1 MYEQRNY
8 RLTCMWKKNL
18 NTGRPLF
25 SKKVFFM
32 YAESKIASPAHH
44 ILNHSHPIFTETIML
59 EKAVEAVEGTDSI
72 KHEF

>member
-1 MYEQRNY
+1 
-8 RLTCMWKKNL
+8 
-18 NTGRPLF
+18 
-25 SKKVFFM
+25 M